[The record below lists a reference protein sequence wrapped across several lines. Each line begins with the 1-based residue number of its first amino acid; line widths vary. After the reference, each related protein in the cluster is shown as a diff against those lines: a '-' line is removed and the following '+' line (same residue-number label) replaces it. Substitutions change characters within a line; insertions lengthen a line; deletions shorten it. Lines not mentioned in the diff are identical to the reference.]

1 MCPIGKSETHCSV
14 RAVTGREE
22 GGEGRISRSRNFKP
36 TTHTARDTKWESKVG
51 VYLSEWEGQG
61 IDRLSTERT
70 TWSSRR

>member
-36 TTHTARDTKWESKVG
+36 TTHTARDRGNGKAKSG
-51 VYLSEWEGQG
+51 Y
-61 IDRLSTERT
+61 I
-70 TWSSRR
+70 